1 METYCIQIEIFSMKK
16 KLSRILQIW
25 QEKANKKFDEK
36 NIQMKINDMEV
47 NHMMDQS
54 LETVW
59 KFLYNYFQ
67 IFGFFS
73 FF

>member
-1 METYCIQIEIFSMKK
+1 MKK

-25 QEKANKKFDEK
+25 QEKTNKKFDEK

-59 KFLYNYFQ
+59 KFL
-67 IFGFFS
+67 
-73 FF
+73 